1 MMWAFDHLLAA
12 GAIVVLVGLA
22 FGGQRLGG
30 IPRIGPFLATFFKPL
45 RKDLLWAAFC
55 IALLLGGQFIE
66 SARCVAK
73 TVVIE
78 KVIRGNQ
85 NLPGG

>member
-1 MMWAFDHLLAA
+1 MWAFDHLLAA

-22 FGGQRLGG
+22 FA
-30 IPRIGPFLATFFKPL
+30 GPALIDSFKPL
-45 RKDLLWAAFC
+45 RKDLLWAAFS
-55 IALLLGGQFIE
+55 IAVLLGGQFIE

-78 KVIRGNQ
+78 KVINQ
-85 NLPGG
+85 NLSGG